1 MQERLVI
8 SAAFIIIAEFLFAS
22 MGALIKHLTL
32 SDVPLEL
39 IVFFRNFLSLLFLL
53 PWLNLSIFK
62 TAHLPLHLSRGIV
75 GIVAMYC
82 MFFAI
87 SALPLAQASL
97 LMMTSPL
104 FIPWISYLWQ
114 AQGIGMRMILSSIV
128 GFFGVWLVLSP
139 SDGNPLSWVMLIG
152 LLAGLLAA
160 IAQVNVSILARY
172 DNTLKIIFY
181 FGFIGSI
188 ASLPGAIWH
197 WQPLSLGI
205 WMLFLCVG
213 ALAAIAQWLLTRAYA
228 LAKAGNIGVF
238 TYSAVIFSGIY
249 GYVFWEEKLSWPMLA
264 GGICIILAGSIVLWR
279 RRATRPACL
288 T

>member
-1 MQERLVI
+1 MQERLVV
-8 SAAFIIIAEFLFAS
+8 SAAFILIAELLFAS

-32 SDVPLEL
+32 SAVPLEI

-62 TAHLPLHLSRGIV
+62 TAHLPLHLSRGII
-75 GIVAMYC
+75 GILAMYC

-114 AQGIGMRMILSSIV
+114 AQGIGIRMILSSIV

-139 SDGNPLSWVMLIG
+139 TDDSTLSWVTLVG
-152 LLAGLLAA
+152 LLAGFLAA

-181 FGFIGSI
+181 FSFIGSI
-188 ASLPGAIWH
+188 ASLPAAILH
-197 WQPLSLGI
+197 WQPLNIRI
-205 WMLFLCVG
+205 WLLFLCIG
-213 ALAAIAQWLLTRAYA
+213 ALAAVAQWLLTRAYA

-238 TYSAVIFSGIY
+238 TYSSVIFSGIY

-264 GGICIILAGSIVLWR
+264 GGVFIVLSGSIVLWR